1 MVNYKIQTKS
11 GQCGIHN
18 LANIMRNR
26 SIIDTYGD
34 KEAYAPTG
42 THEANKILKL
52 EGYKWSIEPLIMPAS
67 WRLKIPF
74 GYFKQVLN
82 HLITA
87 NPDISNHFMSFI
99 LFVHNGDGLEFGL
112 HAISLISHK
121 GRFAISDPLNA
132 SFEIIDNLDSIRD
145 KYKYVNAVSSFM
157 NRDGEFVSF
166 THEFY
171 GHTELFN

>member
-99 LFVHNGDGLEFGL
+99 LFVHNGDG
-112 HAISLISHK
+112 
-121 GRFAISDPLNA
+121 RFAISDPLNA